1 MPTAFDV
8 ESVGF
13 SGFDAGKC
21 GDIPAIES
29 EPTAEIAA
37 RL

>member
-1 MPTAFDV
+1 MPTAFGV
-8 ESVGF
+8 ESVVF
-13 SGFDAGKC
+13 SGLDAGKC
-21 GDIPAIES
+21 GNIPAIES